1 MMNSNHGPAIINN
14 VEIALFLRD
23 RGIPA
28 REAIF
33 AAVDLANQGIS
44 LPAVVDAF
52 TVDASTEH
60 LGVVADALHNA
71 ATCAA

>member
-1 MMNSNHGPAIINN
+1 MMNSNESPAIINN

-33 AAVDLANQGIS
+33 AAVDLANKGIALS
-44 LPAVVDAF
+44 AVRDAF

-60 LGVVADALHNA
+60 LDAVADALHNA
-71 ATCAA
+71 ATRAA

>member
-1 MMNSNHGPAIINN
+1 MTNSNKNPAIINN

-33 AAVDLANQGIS
+33 AAVDLANRGIA
-44 LPAVVDAF
+44 LPAVVEAF
-52 TVDASTEH
+52 TVDASTGH
-60 LGVVADALHNA
+60 LDVVADALHNA
-71 ATCAA
+71 AVRAA